1 MAIKTIQVCD
11 LSGLK
16 ITAENPAVLTIT
28 TGKGSEILLDG
39 KPHQELILSREG
51 LLRALNLPEY
61 SKLKQMIDY
70 WKVVNDP
77 YKDRDPR
84 DW

>member
-1 MAIKTIQVCD
+1 MATKLIQVCD
-11 LSGLK
+11 LSGLE
-16 ITAENPAVLTIT
+16 ITVENPAVFTV
-28 TGKGSEILLDG
+28 KGSEILLDG

-61 SKLKQMIDY
+61 SRLKQMIDY
-70 WKVVNDP
+70 WNVANSP
-77 YKDRDPR
+77 YRDRDPR